1 MIYIKWI
8 VLLYLIIFDLFFVYI
23 NLKTKKKTGLPVRG
37 KSKDV
42 RIASVLTFV
51 FWSIVLISLFI
62 PSFYYVFAPISFLQ
76 SDLLIILGC
85 ILLFIGLIIG
95 MISAR
100 ELGASWRV
108 GILEDQKTELVQTGI
123 YRFCRNPYFISY
135 YIMFLAFFLIVPSVV
150 LLLVTIATILGLH
163 YIVKKEEKYLER
175 VHGLEYRDYCR
186 RIGGYLPKIRGG
198 NMT

>member
-62 PSFYYVFAPISFLQ
+62 PSFHYVFAPISFLQ

-108 GILEDQKTELVQTGI
+108 GVLEDQKTELVQTGI
-123 YRFCRNPYFISY
+123 YRFCRNPYFLSY
-135 YIMFLAFFLIVPSVV
+135 FIMFLAPFLIVPSMV
-150 LLLVTIATILGLH
+150 LLLLVIVTIFYFH
-163 YIVKKEEKYLER
+163 QVVKNEEKYLEK
-175 VHGLEYRDYCR
+175 VHGLEYGDYR
-186 RIGGYLPKIRGG
+186 KRVGRYLPKFKKR
-198 NMT
+198 